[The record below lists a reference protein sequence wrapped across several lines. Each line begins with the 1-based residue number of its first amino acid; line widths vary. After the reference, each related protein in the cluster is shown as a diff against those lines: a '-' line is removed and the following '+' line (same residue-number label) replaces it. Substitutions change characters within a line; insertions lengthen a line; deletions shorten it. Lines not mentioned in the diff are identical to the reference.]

1 MGQLISMYGRRPRIK
16 KKHTYCT
23 RREVGHVV
31 RIFALGGCDRE
42 GGSRRYSDGDFGA
55 VGGVG
60 VVEGATE
67 LGGKKVDFW

>member
-1 MGQLISMYGRRPRIK
+1 MYGRRPRIK

-23 RREVGHVV
+23 RWEVGHDV
-31 RIFALGGCDRE
+31 RIFALGGCDCE
-42 GGSRRYSDGDFGA
+42 GGSRRYGNGDLGA

-67 LGGKKVDFW
+67 LGRKKVDL